1 MHVPVGSLIRL
12 ERQYYNIYYEWNDC
26 FPGTCTDTIHY
37 RLHEQYRIPRVYIYI
52 HIFMYMYN
60 CLNIPR
66 YPRVGEYISG
76 QVLIYYLFLIW
87 LGSGVYFTM
96 TCMSQDVLLYMSLSS
111 MSMSMFSESYIQYP
125 YVAFPLSVFRH
136 MSIFFLNGTSF

>member
-1 MHVPVGSLIRL
+1 MNGMIAFQVHAQT
-12 ERQYYNIYYEWNDC
+12 QY
-26 FPGTCTDTIHY
+26 TTDYMNNTEFH
-37 RLHEQYRIPRVYIYI
+37 VYIYI

-96 TCMSQDVLLYMSLSS
+96 TCMSQGVLLYMSLSS
-111 MSMSMFSESYIQYP
+111 MSMPMFSESYIQYP